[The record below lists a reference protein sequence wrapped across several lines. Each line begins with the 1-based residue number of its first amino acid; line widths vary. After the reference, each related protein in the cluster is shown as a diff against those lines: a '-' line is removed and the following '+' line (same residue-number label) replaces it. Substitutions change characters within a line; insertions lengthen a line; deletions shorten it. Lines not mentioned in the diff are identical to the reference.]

1 MSFIIHC
8 LGIERPYKC
17 GLKFKLDIF
26 LVSDCSKTLFTHPT
40 NVILFSSIGFL
51 LDMVTYLTFLNVVLN
66 GLKQNTF
73 NGWRS
78 CDVWDGKVIMFKP
91 ISCACD
97 IVYKIT

>member
-1 MSFIIHC
+1 
-8 LGIERPYKC
+8 
-17 GLKFKLDIF
+17 
-26 LVSDCSKTLFTHPT
+26 
-40 NVILFSSIGFL
+40 
-51 LDMVTYLTFLNVVLN
+51 LN